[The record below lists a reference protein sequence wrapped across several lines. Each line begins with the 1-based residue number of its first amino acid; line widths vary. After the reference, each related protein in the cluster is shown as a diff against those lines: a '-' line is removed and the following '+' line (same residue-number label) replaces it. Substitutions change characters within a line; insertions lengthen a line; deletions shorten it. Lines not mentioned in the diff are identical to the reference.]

1 MFGMRI
7 LVIFL
12 FSCLYSN
19 AQNYT
24 YLNSSGKK
32 IPNEENAFTRFEIKP
47 VNDSVFSVY
56 KAAKFDGKWGK
67 IKLQYSAL
75 KKSEQ
80 VFFIFE
86 NDKLKGDHEVL
97 EIMENLTLGYRI
109 KLTSKNNEINFIGD
123 VIQIFPTILHGKC
136 TFYDIY
142 EMPMVENA
150 YNSGLK
156 ISEKLLF
163 HPVDSNLTITK
174 LPEFPGGS
182 RNFYTFIAENLKYPI
197 IAIEKNIKE
206 EVYIR
211 FLINPDGK
219 MTDFSAASN
228 ANKELI
234 KEGVR
239 VISSMDQLWEPAFSD
254 EKKIPVWHY
263 AKITYG
269 GSFILR

>member
-1 MFGMRI
+1 
-7 LVIFL
+7 
-12 FSCLYSN
+12 LYSN

-182 RNFYTFIAENLKYPI
+182 RYFYTFIAENLKYPI

-228 ANKELI
+228 TNKELI